1 MKIWIRQT
9 FCAFNTFIEQI
20 FGDDGDDNDDGDG
33 DNDNDGD
40 DNDNAR
46 EAICRSVC
54 CISAASSSFEQ
65 TEATSICIH
74 SSTPFLM
81 LKYTYVFMYTCTY

>member
-9 FCAFNTFIEQI
+9 FCAFSTFIEQI
-20 FGDDGDDNDDGDG
+20 FGDDGDDDGDGDG
-33 DNDNDGD
+33 DNDDDCDGD
-40 DNDNAR
+40 NDVDGDDNAR

-81 LKYTYVFMYTCTY
+81 LTY

>member
-9 FCAFNTFIEQI
+9 FCAFNTFIRQI
-20 FGDDGDDNDDGDG
+20 FDDDDDDDGDG
-33 DNDNDGD
+33 DDDNDDDGD
-40 DNDNAR
+40 DNAR

-81 LKYTYVFMYTCTY
+81 LRYTY